1 MDLNRFKSIVSLE
14 IKTNPRESL
23 KIQNHIYGCFVLME
37 DIAQST
43 VDVSGDEVLY
53 PEFSFDLANKFGE
66 IGRRYGFVSDER
78 VALQCQSKEY
88 KELWLETFHYIDL
101 CRDIEEVDKIEDAII
116 ELCKELP
123 EEYGF
128 FNNALATGLLPKEW
142 IEKVLAL
149 LETPTVQKNVP
160 VSEQDAT
167 LQDATLQNEIQ
178 QTKIQKRVLNITRS
192 KKIRRCTPKRKYLNK
207 TRKSS

>member
-1 MDLNRFKSIVSLE
+1 MDLNRFKSIVSVE
-14 IKTNPRESL
+14 INKATLHSL

-43 VDVSGDEVLY
+43 VDVSGEEVLY
-53 PEFSFDLANKFGE
+53 PEFSFDLGNKFGD

-78 VALQCQSKEY
+78 VAFQSESDSLREY
-88 KELWLETFHYIDL
+88 KDLWLETFRYIDL

-123 EEYGF
+123 EECGF
-128 FNNALATGLLPKEW
+128 FNNALATGLLSKEW
-142 IEKVLAL
+142 VEKVLAL
-149 LETPTVQKNVP
+149 LDIPDVPDALGAQCVEET
-160 VSEQDAT
+160 
-167 LQDATLQNEIQ
+167 QNNIQ
-178 QTKIQKRVLNITRS
+178 TTQPHKKRLLHTRS
-192 KKIRRCTPKRKYLNK
+192 KKIRRSTPKRRYLNK